1 MPNILVHIP
10 EGSFSGEARN
20 ALALRMNAAAA
31 QAEQIP
37 ADPRKR
43 MLCWIL
49 INEIAPG
56 AWTCGGDDMTPQ
68 VLPCLAMVHLPAGVL
83 DDGSR
88 ARYVQD
94 LHEAFKQSQPL
105 DDPRQIISS
114 VVLHEVPDGTWGANG
129 EIWRLP
135 QFARAAGF
143 GHLQHLVKG
152 G

>member
-1 MPNILVHIP
+1 
-10 EGSFSGEARN
+10 
-20 ALALRMNAAAA
+20 
-31 QAEQIP
+31 
-37 ADPRKR
+37 
-43 MLCWIL
+43 
-49 INEIAPG
+49 
-56 AWTCGGDDMTPQ
+56 MTPQ